1 VGPEDDAHI
10 DEEDGPDELQH
21 GLVGVPLV
29 TCESDFDSDSDTPI
43 DGPNDF
49 MQWMDVEDQSMELYP

>member
-1 VGPEDDAHI
+1 MGPEDDAHI

-29 TCESDFDSDSDTPI
+29 THESDSDLETDNDIPF
-43 DGPNDF
+43 DGPDDF
-49 MQWMDVEDQSMELYP
+49 M